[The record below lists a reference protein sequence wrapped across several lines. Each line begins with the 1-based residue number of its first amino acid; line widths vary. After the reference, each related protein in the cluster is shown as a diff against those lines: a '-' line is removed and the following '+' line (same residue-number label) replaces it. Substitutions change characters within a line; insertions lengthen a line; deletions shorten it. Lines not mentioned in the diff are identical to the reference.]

1 MPFVATQMDLEI
13 ITLNEVNQTKTN
25 VYINYMWYLKKCY
38 KGTYLQKRNRVTDT
52 ENKLMLTKGKEGAR

>member
-1 MPFVATQMDLEI
+1 MPFVATQMNLEI
-13 ITLNEVNQTKTN
+13 ITLNEVNQTKIN